1 MSDLQITH
9 TQKRALLALARAA
22 IARRVGRDVA
32 PPSAAELGPERLAGA
47 FVSLHKRGR
56 LRGCIGTFSADEPVT
71 LVIEEM
77 AVAAAIRDPRFPALE
92 ASELDEL
99 ELEISVLSPRREVTD
114 VDQIEVGRHGLVVS
128 RGASRGVLL
137 PQVATEHGWDRE
149 AFLAHTC
156 EKAGLLPDA
165 WTRPGTCIEV
175 FTAEVFS
182 EHDV

>member
-1 MSDLQITH
+1 MSQPELSMDR
-9 TQKRALLALARAA
+9 KRALLALARAA
-22 IARRVGRDVA
+22 ITRRLGLDA
-32 PPSAAELGPERLAGA
+32 PPPGADELGPELLAGA
-47 FVSLHKRGR
+47 FVSLHRRGR

-77 AVAAAIRDPRFPALE
+77 AVAAAMRDPRFPALE
-92 ASELDEL
+92 ASELPDL

-114 VDQIEVGRHGLVVS
+114 LSQIEVGRHGLVVS
-128 RGASRGVLL
+128 RGTSRGVLL
-137 PQVATEHGWDRE
+137 PQVATQHGWDRE

-165 WTRPGTCIEV
+165 WTRPGTRLEV

-182 EHDV
+182 EDDV